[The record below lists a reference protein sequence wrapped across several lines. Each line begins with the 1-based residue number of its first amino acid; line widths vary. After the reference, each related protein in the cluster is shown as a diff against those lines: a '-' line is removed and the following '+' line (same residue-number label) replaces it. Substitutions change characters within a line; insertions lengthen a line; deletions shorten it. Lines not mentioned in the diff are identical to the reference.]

1 MTENTIDTTD
11 AATFV
16 HSATLREIPSSVER
30 AVRIRVLD
38 TLAAMTAG
46 YRQDG
51 VDIVRQYAF
60 DRFGGES
67 TEATLFDGSGT
78 SVRPEGATLANAT
91 AANALDIDDGHREV
105 KGHPAAVVV
114 PAALAAAESA
124 NATVETL
131 LDAVYVGYEVG
142 VRAGLAMHEIDGVYT
157 GTGSWGAVG
166 AGAAVARIRE
176 FSLERTTHALGV
188 AEYHAPRTPIM
199 RGVERPGMTKDGIG
213 WGSYVGIVSAQL
225 AKSGFT
231 GSGTV
236 FDDANAGVVTPFGV
250 VHHVTEAY
258 LKPYPCCR
266 WVQPGVAAALSLAET
281 TDIDPM
287 DIETICV
294 YTFEEATHLQTRNPN
309 TPEEAQYSYP
319 FPIAAAFAREEFTQA
334 EHASDVLSDPD
345 ILALSDAVELRVDE
359 TLDERFP
366 GECLARL
373 ELGTGSE
380 TYTSD
385 VTRPPGARE
394 QPLAADVRREKARRL
409 VTPTLPTSA
418 IEKTEQRLCDS
429 VSVATLLA
437 PWRT

>member
-1 MTENTIDTTD
+1 MTENTIDTID
-11 AATFV
+11 AVTFV
-16 HSATLREIPSSVER
+16 HSATLREQPLSVER

-46 YRQDG
+46 YQQDG
-51 VDIVRQYAF
+51 VDIVRRYIL

-67 TEATLFDGSGT
+67 TATLFDGSGT
-78 SVRPEGATLANAT
+78 SVHPEGATLANAT

-114 PAALAAAESA
+114 PAALATAESA

-176 FSLERTTHALGV
+176 FSLEQTAHALGV

-236 FDDANAGVVTPFGV
+236 FDEANAGIVAPFSN

-266 WVQPGVAAALSLAET
+266 WVQPGVAAALALAET
-281 TDIDPM
+281 TDIDSTAIKM
-287 DIETICV
+287 V
-294 YTFEEATHLQTRNPN
+294 RVHTFEEATHLQTRNPE
-309 TPEEAQYSYP
+309 TPEEVQYSYP
-319 FPIAAAFAREEFTQA
+319 FPIATALVREQFTQA

-359 TLDERFP
+359 TLDGRFP
-366 GECLARL
+366 DECLARL
-373 ELGTGSE
+373 ELDTGTE

-394 QPLAADVRREKARRL
+394 LPLAADERREKAWRL
-409 VTPTLPTSA
+409 VTPTLPTSV
-418 IEKTEQRLCDS
+418 IENTEQRLCDS
-429 VSVATLLA
+429 VSIATLLA

>member
-1 MTENTIDTTD
+1 MSVDTMDTTD
-11 AATFV
+11 AVAFV
-16 HSATLREIPSSVER
+16 HSATLRELPSSVER
-30 AVRIRVLD
+30 AVRVRVLD

-51 VDIVRQYAF
+51 IDIVRRYAL

-67 TEATLFDGSGT
+67 TATLFDGSGT
-78 SVRPEGATLANAT
+78 RVHPEGATLANST

-114 PAALAAAESA
+114 PAALATAESEDS
-124 NATVETL
+124 TVETL
-131 LDAVYVGYEVG
+131 LDAVYVGYEIG
-142 VRAGLAMHEIDGVYT
+142 VRAGLAIHHLDGVYT

-166 AGAAVARIRE
+166 AAAAVARLRD
-176 FSLERTTHALGV
+176 FPTERTAHALGI

-213 WGSYVGIVSAQL
+213 WGSYVGAVSAQL
-225 AKSGFT
+225 AASGFT

-236 FDDANAGVVTPFGV
+236 FDEVDTGVVAPFGD

-266 WVQPGVAAALSLAET
+266 WVQPGVEAALSLAEST
-281 TDIDPM
+281 AIDPTSV
-287 DIETICV
+287 ETV
-294 YTFEEATHLQTRNPN
+294 RVHTFEEATHLRTRSPDS
-309 TPEEAQYSYP
+309 PEEAQYSYP
-319 FPIAAAFAREEFTQA
+319 FPVATALVRGRFTQA

-359 TLDERFP
+359 ALDGRFP
-366 GECLARL
+366 GDCLARL
-373 ELGTGSE
+373 ELDTESE
-380 TYTSD
+380 TYASD

-394 QPLAADVRREKARRL
+394 QPLADDVRREKARRL
-409 VTPTLPTSA
+409 VTPTLPPSA
-418 IEKTEQRLCDS
+418 IEKTERRLRDS
-429 VSVATLLA
+429 ASVATLLS